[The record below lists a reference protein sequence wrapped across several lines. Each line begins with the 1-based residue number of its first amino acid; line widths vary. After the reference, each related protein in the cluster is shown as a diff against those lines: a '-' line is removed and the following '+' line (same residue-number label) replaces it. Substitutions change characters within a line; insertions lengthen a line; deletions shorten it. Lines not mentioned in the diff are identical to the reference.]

1 MTEDNPQWKETLG
14 LADDSTRVQIIC
26 KEQHRDEWTKEADEK
41 GYSSRSSYLYELIEE
56 ARAYRKE
63 GFLGWEHAQERI
75 EELESEVE
83 QLESELDKK
92 KEANKS
98 PLSNPATVKRHL
110 SANYRPLSDIVD
122 EFLQEEDLEQ
132 VLRPAIEDT
141 LYALA
146 GQDEV
151 EYQRGHGWRLMEGGE
166 E

>member
-1 MTEDNPQWKETLG
+1 MTDEIPQWKETLG

-56 ARAYRKE
+56 ARAYRKD

-75 EELESEVE
+75 EELKSEIE
-83 QLESELDKK
+83 QLEDELDEE

-98 PLSNPATVKRHL
+98 PLNNSGTVKRHL
-110 SANYRPLSDIVD
+110 SENYKRLNEIV
-122 EFLQEEDLEQ
+122 EQFLQEENLEL

-141 LYALA
+141 LYTLA
-146 GQDEV
+146 GEDEV
-151 EYQRGHGWRLMEGGE
+151 EYQRGHGWRLTERGEG
-166 E
+166 